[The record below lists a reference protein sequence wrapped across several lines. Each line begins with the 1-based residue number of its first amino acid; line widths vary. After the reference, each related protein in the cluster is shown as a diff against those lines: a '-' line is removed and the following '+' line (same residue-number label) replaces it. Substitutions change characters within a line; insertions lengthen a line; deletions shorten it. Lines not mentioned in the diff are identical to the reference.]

1 MSECAYV
8 CVCMCAYALILLFT
22 PLLLKHPANFFICAR
37 KRTAGA
43 KQISLLCVTQPRAA
57 AFVVDL
63 VYSHLECFA
72 LWFHIFL
79 SPPHFFLLYILSISL
94 SLSLSLS
101 LTKQTINIL
110 LLLNTVFFLFKFWF
124 KRLSSSRSLSPTS
137 SFFHLSSFSISCL
150 QCWSKASPN
159 LRTSLRP
166 KSRT

>member
-1 MSECAYV
+1 MWASV
-8 CVCMCAYALILLFT
+8 RTCVCMCAYALILLYT

-57 AFVVDL
+57 VFVVDL
-63 VYSHLECFA
+63 VYSHLECA
-72 LWFHIFL
+72 LIPYIPLSSSFL
-79 SPPHFFLLYILSISL
+79 FTLHSLHFSLAHSFPLSF
-94 SLSLSLS
+94 
-101 LTKQTINIL
+101 TKQTINI
-110 LLLNTVFFLFKFWF
+110 LLLNTVFFLFKFWL
-124 KRLSSSRSLSPTS
+124 KRLSSSRSLSPPS

>member
-1 MSECAYV
+1 MCV
-8 CVCMCAYALILLFT
+8 CVYVCAYALILLYT

-57 AFVVDL
+57 VFVVDL
-63 VYSHLECFA
+63 VYSHLECA
-72 LWFHIFL
+72 LIPYIPLSSSFL
-79 SPPHFFLLYILSISL
+79 FTLHSLHSSLALSF
-94 SLSLSLS
+94 SLSLS

-124 KRLSSSRSLSPTS
+124 KRLSSSRSLYPPLPLSFISP
-137 SFFHLSSFSISCL
+137 LFSISCL